1 MKNMSVKKEMRDIMI
16 FLRGE
21 GVGRTPHYNMVGF
34 KSLYYKLELDRKRR
48 LLSTTLTSWKTVYI
62 HQ

>member
-1 MKNMSVKKEMRDIMI
+1 MI

>member
-1 MKNMSVKKEMRDIMI
+1 MI

-34 KSLYYKLELDRKRR
+34 KSLYYKLIGY
-48 LLSTTLTSWKTVYI
+48 VM
-62 HQ
+62 